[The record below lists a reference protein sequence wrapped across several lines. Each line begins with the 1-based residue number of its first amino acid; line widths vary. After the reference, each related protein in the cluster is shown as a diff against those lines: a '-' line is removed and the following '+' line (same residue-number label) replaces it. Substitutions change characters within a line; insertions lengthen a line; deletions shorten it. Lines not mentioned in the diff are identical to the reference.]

1 MVAEPLCQEVN
12 DVEAK
17 ALVNTLLN
25 MGEDVE
31 SKTLGDQQC
40 DVEADALIHKV
51 TYTLP

>member
-1 MVAEPLCQEVN
+1 M
-12 DVEAK
+12 EAK

-40 DVEADALIHKV
+40 DVEAEALIHKV
-51 TYTLP
+51 TYTLA